1 MNKIVSYINYLYKNS
16 NIFRNHHKN
25 QQKNFI
31 FLKTFLI
38 LHSFFIPHSSVHN
51 KITRRYK
58 RKSMGWDKIQ
68 AVLGSKTVE

>member
-31 FLKTFLI
+31 FLKTFLFYI
-38 LHSFFIPHSSVHN
+38 HFSFLIPLYIIKSQGDISVN
-51 KITRRYK
+51 Q
-58 RKSMGWDKIQ
+58 WDKIQ